1 MCLCSCVVNFCG
13 TLHMVLNW
21 YFAPPNLCC
30 CADLCAVCNTLS
42 GVLHRVMCRHVH
54 FKFSPAVFVDG
65 IDGAPPYGRGRQPG
79 NVRKAP

>member
-1 MCLCSCVVNFCG
+1 MCLCSCVVNLCG

-42 GVLHRVMCRHVH
+42 GVLHRVMCRRVY
-54 FKFSPAVFVDG
+54 FKFSPAVFIYVL
-65 IDGAPPYGRGRQPG
+65 
-79 NVRKAP
+79 VCS

>member
-30 CADLCAVCNTLS
+30 CADLCEAVCNTLS
-42 GVLHRVMCRHVH
+42 GGQHRVMCRRVY
-54 FKFSPAVFVDG
+54 FKFSPAVFIYVL
-65 IDGAPPYGRGRQPG
+65 
-79 NVRKAP
+79 VCL